1 MCQVK
6 YLFLLH
12 WWRLIQDPMN
22 DKTEIYRLSYSVRIF
37 KCFKWDV
44 FNTIFS
50 TKNETMLELF
60 NFYDTLCPKYL
71 TKMYLNQYK
80 QNKNDCVN
88 NNNGYNSKNNKN
100 GDGNKIITIKITTT
114 IKVIIINSL
123 HVFQSGE
130 FPAAS
135 TTTFYATMLYSIL
148 KSHRCSFN
156 EYRISSN
163 ERRTF
168 GHPHWNK
175 RPPLISAAPLIVAL
189 IRIVTIFY

>member
-1 MCQVK
+1 
-6 YLFLLH
+6 
-12 WWRLIQDPMN
+12 MN
-22 DKTEIYRLSYSVRIF
+22 GKTEIYRLSYSVRIF

-88 NNNGYNSKNNKN
+88 NNNGYNSKNSKN

-135 TTTFYATMLYSIL
+135 TTTFYATMLYSNCQMKIL
-148 KSHRCSFN
+148 PFLKFIAVLSMNTVFPQMSAALLGIHI
-156 EYRISSN
+156 E
-163 ERRTF
+163 
-168 GHPHWNK
+168 
-175 RPPLISAAPLIVAL
+175 ISAPL
-189 IRIVTIFY
+189 